1 MANTYITT
9 GTRFKPFSFQEML
22 QPYQMYTEAYNKA
35 EEELANLDI
44 MAGDVA
50 SKLTNPLDKDLRKQ
64 YEGFQSELTSA
75 MDDLY
80 NKGLTPSTRKKLTG
94 LKAKYTKDL
103 NPINEAYKAYQT
115 DQQYLAKMA
124 IEHPEILIEGAGKS
138 ISDYLGGKT
147 PQMRSVNTDDLM
159 TEALNIAKTQAGRT
173 YRESDWTSTAGG
185 RFLERSVETGL
196 NDIEFNNALAEVMSG
211 NENLSANAKL
221 IQNSINDI
229 INTPGFQG
237 LSEENQQKALNAVI
251 KGVRAGFQ
259 YDKKTSTES
268 DPMFAYNLKKRD
280 ELEKARAEAAK
291 LEAERAG
298 QIGSDYFITP
308 DVTRQEIKNKFTH
321 TYGINT
327 GKFNEDYDK
336 YFKNGKLLS
345 PEEIEK
351 ETSKMEDE
359 GVGLPYG
366 TSYGYLT
373 PYSTSNATGKQFY
386 INDYNDLRDAFNNLG
401 LDPSK
406 ADKDTFMRVLN
417 SSDATGRKRA
427 MITSNSTG
435 FEHIQ
440 SNIERGLR
448 NTETVEQIIGLNESS
463 LGNAGTYK
471 TKPVEYEKL
480 LDDKGKL
487 NILGVNMDYATGQR
501 SVSLKTKD
509 GYMEVVLPKGS
520 GFRAED
526 PSDLAEFAFG
536 LNTVQ
541 QGMVPIKTTNKK
553 GEVVVD
559 YIPLDESGYIPGTNI
574 LGSDY
579 VSSTEQKMNL
589 IFGDLFNYFGT
600 YNTNK

>member
-9 GTRFKPFSFQEML
+9 NTRFKPFSFQEML
-22 QPYQMYTEAYNKA
+22 QPYQIYTEAYNKA

-50 SKLTNPLDKDLRKQ
+50 SKLSNPLDENLRKQ

-80 NKGLTPSTRKKLTG
+80 NKGLTPNTRKKLTG

-124 IEHPEILIEGAGKS
+124 VEHPEILIEGAGKS

-237 LSEENQQKALNAVI
+237 LSEENQQKALNSII

-280 ELEKARAEAAK
+280 ELEKAKAEAAK
-291 LEAERAG
+291 KEAERAG

-308 DVTRQEIKNKFTH
+308 DVTRSKIKDQFTH
-321 TYGINT
+321 LYGVNK
-327 GKFNEDYDK
+327 GEFKDDFSK
-336 YFKNGKLLS
+336 YFKNGKLLT

-351 ETSKMEDE
+351 EASKMKDE
-359 GVGLPYG
+359 GLGSPYV
-366 TSYGYLT
+366 THYGYTT
-373 PYSTSNATGKQFY
+373 PYTTSNANGKTFY
-386 INDYNDLRDAFNNLG
+386 TNTYKDLRNAFIDLG
-401 LDPSK
+401 LDPTK
-406 ADKDTFMRVLN
+406 ATKDDFMRVLN

-448 NTETVEQIIGLNESS
+448 NSTHIEKIIGLNESS
-463 LGNAGTYK
+463 LGNAGTYRTEDVK
-471 TKPVEYEKL
+471 YEKL

-520 GFRAED
+520 SFRAED
-526 PSDLAEFAFG
+526 PSDLAEFAYG

-541 QGMVPIKTTNKK
+541 QGMVPIKTTNEK
-553 GEVVVD
+553 GETIVD
-559 YIPLDESGYIPGTNI
+559 YIPLDENGYIPGTDI

-579 VSSTEQKMNL
+579 VSSTEKKMNL

-600 YNTNK
+600 NNTNS